1 MAFAGPF
8 HGGSYGLHR
17 KTEKDST
24 SERIALDRKDQ
35 ILEGPWNF
43 VGEPMKN
50 IFSWVLLQILSIRM
64 FKDLRALVLVNLKLH
79 WVILKE
85 SQASVE

>member
-8 HGGSYGLHR
+8 HGGSYSLHR
-17 KTEKDST
+17 KTEKEGIN
-24 SERIALDRKDQ
+24 ERIALDRKDQ
-35 ILEGPWNF
+35 ILEVPWNYL
-43 VGEPMKN
+43 GEPIKN

-64 FKDLRALVLVNLKLH
+64 FKHLGALVLVNLKLP

-85 SQASVE
+85 S